1 MRKAE
6 LIFFLVGITIL
17 VYLVH
22 EFGFERLIVNLRENA
37 WVIFALIGTYC
48 GVYLL
53 NTGAFRIILGKEND
67 HISFARLFG
76 ITVSGFA
83 INYVT
88 PFVNLGGEPYKIFA
102 LSKKLETSQSVSSVV
117 SFRMLHILAHLF
129 SWLTAIFLAFFYIRL
144 TVPLLLLLLV
154 SGSIILVLVTLVFVG
169 HERGLFEKVLKLMS
183 RIPFLR
189 SYVGKLRQKEE
200 VIIQIDE
207 EIRQF
212 YHARKKD
219 FYRALGLE
227 YLSRIVQSVELYLIF
242 YILNA
247 PFNFVEIYFIFA
259 ASSLIGNL
267 LFFFPMEI
275 GVKEG
280 GLFAILS
287 YFAFSPILSIYI
299 GILIRIRE
307 FFWIAL
313 GLGMILVSG
322 GRARLTQFTGA
333 RKG

>member
-1 MRKAE
+1 MKKVE
-6 LIFFLVGITIL
+6 LIFFFIGIIIL

-22 EFGFERLIVNLRENA
+22 AFGFERLIVNLRDNA
-37 WVIFALIGTYC
+37 WVVFALIGTYC

-53 NTGAFRIILGKEND
+53 NTGAFRIVLGNETSR
-67 HISFARLFG
+67 ISFAQLFG

-88 PFVNLGGEPYKIFA
+88 PFVNLGGEPYKIYA

-129 SWLTAIFLAFFYIRL
+129 SWLTAIILAFFFIRL
-144 TVPLLLLLLV
+144 TVPLLLLLLLT
-154 SGSIILVLVTLVFVG
+154 GSVIFVLVVLVFLG
-169 HERGLFEKVLKLMS
+169 HEKGLFEKVLKLLS
-183 RIPFLR
+183 RVPFLR
-189 SYVGKLRQKEE
+189 SFAQKLQQKEE
-200 VIIQIDE
+200 VILRIDE
-207 EIRQF
+207 EIRHF
-212 YHARKKD
+212 YRERKRD
-219 FYRALGLE
+219 FYKALGLE
-227 YLSRIVQSVELYLIF
+227 YLSRIVQSAELYLIF
-242 YILNA
+242 YTLSA
-247 PFNFVEIYFIFA
+247 PFSFVEVYFIFA

-287 YFAFSPILSIYI
+287 YFSFSPLLSIYI
-299 GILIRIRE
+299 GILSRIRE
-307 FFWIAL
+307 FFWIAF

-322 GRARLTQFTGA
+322 GWGRVAQITGA
-333 RKG
+333 KKG

>member
-1 MRKAE
+1 MKKAE

-17 VYLVH
+17 VYLVL
-22 EFGFERLIVNLRENA
+22 EFGFDRLIDNLRENA

-53 NTGAFRIILGKEND
+53 NTGAFRIILGKENN
-67 HISFARLFG
+67 HISFARLFR

-154 SGSIILVLVTLVFVG
+154 SGSIILVLVALVFLG

-287 YFAFSPILSIYI
+287 YFAFSPLLSIYI
-299 GILIRIRE
+299 GILIRMRE

-313 GLGMILVSG
+313 GLGMILVRG
-322 GRARLTQFTGA
+322 GRTRLTQFTGA